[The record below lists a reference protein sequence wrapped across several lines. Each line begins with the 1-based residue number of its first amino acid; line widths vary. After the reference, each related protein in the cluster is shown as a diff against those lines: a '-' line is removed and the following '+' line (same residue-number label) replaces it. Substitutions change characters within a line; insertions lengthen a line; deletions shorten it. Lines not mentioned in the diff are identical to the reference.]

1 MEQFESTYR
10 LFSSGF
16 FVCLRFFHLLVNK
29 QQKEHKSK
37 YLLCGLCTQLQQRNY
52 KLLLMRWI
60 LLQMKYTT
68 RELKNAIKHNKKKK
82 SFETM
87 LLQSFHFF
95 NQNCQ
100 FIKIVHL
107 KTNFAGLLLFTDLI
121 IILTISNLKSF

>member
-1 MEQFESTYR
+1 
-10 LFSSGF
+10 
-16 FVCLRFFHLLVNK
+16 
-29 QQKEHKSK
+29 
-37 YLLCGLCTQLQQRNY
+37 
-52 KLLLMRWI
+52 MRWI

-100 FIKIVHL
+100 FFNIVHL